1 MKNNNNNSTRLK
13 VKELNLKD
21 PFWALRDLV
30 SNASDDDLYNVYLS
44 FNLFK
49 NEQEKI
55 NAENYLAETILL
67 DSKEST

>member
-1 MKNNNNNSTRLK
+1 VKNNNNNSTRLK